1 MNPIPLVKSEIVG
14 MKAERV
20 GKHDVMCDQHNKVRM
35 VLVSNL

>member
-1 MNPIPLVKSEIVG
+1 MNPIPLIESEIVG

-20 GKHDVMCDQHNKVRM
+20 EKRDVMCDQHNKVRM